1 MSFVSLAR
9 NLSSRWERSE
19 AWVSFWARP
28 RGRDDVRMTYLLDG
42 EDGDEDGDEVE
53 SEAVVELL
61 DPDYTSVKTEKGST
75 ISNGGGSTEF
85 DLSN

>member
-1 MSFVSLAR
+1 
-9 NLSSRWERSE
+9 
-19 AWVSFWARP
+19 
-28 RGRDDVRMTYLLDG
+28 MTYLLDG